1 MITRLEKK
9 YKEDVVSKMIQK
21 FGYKNRLQVPRLE
34 KIVLNVCLKEAIENK
49 KILDN
54 ACLELGAITGQKPII
69 TKAKKSIAGF
79 KLRAKMSIGAKVTL
93 RGDRMYEFLDRL
105 LNIALPRIRDFR
117 GVSSNSFDVKGNY
130 TLGVKEQTIFPEI
143 DVDKIEKVH
152 GLDVTIV
159 TSAKTPDEGRELL
172 GLLGMPFTRN
182 DT

>member
-1 MITRLEKK
+1 MITRLGKK
-9 YKEDVVSKMIQK
+9 YKEDIVSKMIQK

-34 KIVLNVCLKEAIENK
+34 KIVLNTCLKEAIENK
-49 KILDN
+49 KILDS
-54 ACLELGAITGQKPII
+54 ACLELRAITGQKPII

-93 RGDRMYEFLDRL
+93 RRDRMYEFLDRL

-117 GVSSNSFDVKGNY
+117 GVSPRSFDVRGNY
-130 TLGVKEQTIFPEI
+130 TLGIKEQTIFPEI
-143 DVDKIEKVH
+143 DVDKTEKVH
-152 GLDVTIV
+152 GLDITIV

-172 GLLGMPFTRN
+172 GLLGMPFTRD